1 MAHMKDMQVEM
12 ERCCEALTKLRHQ
25 IIKIKLCEF
34 VKIKN
39 YRKRMKFIKKVF

>member
-12 ERCCEALTKLRHQ
+12 ERCCESLTKLRHQ
-25 IIKIKLCEF
+25 IIMIKLCEF